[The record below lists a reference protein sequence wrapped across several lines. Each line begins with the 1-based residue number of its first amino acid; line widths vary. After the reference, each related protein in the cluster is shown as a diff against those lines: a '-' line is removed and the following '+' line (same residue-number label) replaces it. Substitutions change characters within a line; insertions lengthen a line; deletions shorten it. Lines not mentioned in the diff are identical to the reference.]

1 MPFTD
6 RAGEPAPKRRR
17 GEAGRVPFEVPEA
30 ELERRRRDMIRVFGS
45 DDSSDEDSERRDMMR
60 DLERSYVSDDVSDSE
75 SRRRDMIR
83 ERGYVSDDGMPSGAS
98 MGGRGALAA
107 GCEDRVDV
115 CSQGTTT
122 T

>member
-17 GEAGRVPFEVPEA
+17 GEAGRVPFEVREA
-30 ELERRRRDMIRVFGS
+30 ELERRRRDMLRVFGS
-45 DDSSDEDSERRDMMR
+45 DDSSD
-60 DLERSYVSDDVSDSE
+60 DDDDSE

-83 ERGYVSDDGMPSGAS
+83 ERGYVSDDGMPSGAL
-98 MGGRGALAA
+98 MEGRGALAA

-115 CSQGTTT
+115 CSQGSTTT
-122 T
+122 